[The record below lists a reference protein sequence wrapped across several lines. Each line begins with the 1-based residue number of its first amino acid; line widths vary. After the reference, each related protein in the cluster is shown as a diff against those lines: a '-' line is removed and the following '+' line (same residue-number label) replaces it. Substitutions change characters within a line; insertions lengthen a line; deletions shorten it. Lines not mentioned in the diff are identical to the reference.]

1 MLNATLL
8 RLSLCCA
15 FVLLLAGCERAVP
28 RTDYFP
34 LRDGNRW
41 DYRLLDMPLLKRL
54 EAGQN
59 VGTANIDA
67 ELDVGKGSRADSD
80 LSADS
85 QFADPNAT
93 AKSTRTV
100 KTADAGGKVDAAAR
114 RVSLQLR
121 DSIDPITFKALYDTA
136 EQVWS
141 KRNGYVGFQSTRGR
155 NYLLMLPPHTGY
167 KWVVTSAAG
176 QDLFY
181 QIENANAALET
192 PAGKFDNCVLARQE
206 SHDRKE
212 VFKYWFAPNVGLV
225 RRSKYFADQEVFRQE
240 LVEYQVQPA
249 TPATRLEE
257 DREVRRAIEGKN
269 RGSEF
274 KDQARKD
281 RREERPN
288 RRDFVPGI
296 DPNDEGN
303 EKVQQLS
310 DPK

>member
-1 MLNATLL
+1 MLNHATFL
-8 RLSLCCA
+8 RLALCFA
-15 FVLLLAGCERAVP
+15 MLVLFAGCEKAVP

-59 VGTANIDA
+59 VGTGKIDV
-67 ELDVGKGSRADSD
+67 DSRVAQPDSD
-80 LSADS
+80 LTGGG
-85 QFADPNAT
+85 QFADPNSV
-93 AKSTRTV
+93 AKSD
-100 KTADAGGKVDAAAR
+100 KTEKASVAGKVDAAAR

-155 NYLLMLPPHTGY
+155 SYLLMLPPHTGY

-176 QDLFY
+176 QDQFF
-181 QIENANAALET
+181 QIESANVSLET
-192 PAGKFDNCVLARQE
+192 PAGKFDSCVLARQE
-206 SHDRKE
+206 SRDRKE
-212 VFKYWFAPNVGLV
+212 VFKYWFAPNVGLI
-225 RRSKYFADQEVFRQE
+225 RRSKYFVEEEVFRQE
-240 LVEYQVQPA
+240 LVEYAVQPA

-257 DREVRRAIEGKN
+257 DREVRHAIEGKN

-274 KDQARKD
+274 RDQARKD
-281 RREERPN
+281 RLDERPN
-288 RRDFVPGI
+288 RRDYIPRI
-296 DPNDEGN
+296 DPTEED
-303 EKVQQLS
+303 EKVQQLT

>member
-1 MLNATLL
+1 MLNHATIL
-8 RLSLCCA
+8 RLAVCVAML
-15 FVLLLAGCERAVP
+15 VLFSGCEKAVP

-54 EAGQN
+54 DAGQN
-59 VGTANIDA
+59 VGTGKIDA
-67 ELDVGKGSRADSD
+67 DLRVAQPDSD
-80 LSADS
+80 LGGG
-85 QFADPNAT
+85 QFADPNSAP
-93 AKSTRTV
+93 KSD
-100 KTADAGGKVDAAAR
+100 KADKASAAGKVDAAAR

-181 QIENANAALET
+181 QIESANVSLET

-206 SHDRKE
+206 SRDRKE
-212 VFKYWFAPNVGLV
+212 IFKYWFAPNVGLV
-225 RRSKYFADQEVFRQE
+225 RRSKYFADEEVFRQE
-240 LVEYQVQPA
+240 LVEYAVQPA
-249 TPATRLEE
+249 TPATKLEE

-274 KDQARKD
+274 REQARKD
-281 RREERPN
+281 RLDERPN
-288 RRDFVPGI
+288 RRDYVPRI
-296 DPNDEGN
+296 DPTEED
-303 EKVQQLS
+303 QQLT

>member
-1 MLNATLL
+1 M
-8 RLSLCCA
+8 
-15 FVLLLAGCERAVP
+15 LLLFAGCERAVP

-54 EAGQN
+54 DAGQN
-59 VGTANIDA
+59 VGTGKIDA
-67 ELDVGKGSRADSD
+67 DIRVAQPDSD
-80 LSADS
+80 LTGGG
-85 QFADPNAT
+85 QFADPN
-93 AKSTRTV
+93 SSPN
-100 KTADAGGKVDAAAR
+100 ADKAAVAGKVDAAAR

-141 KRNGYVGFQSTRGR
+141 KRNGYIGFQSTRGR

-181 QIENANAALET
+181 QIESVNVSLET
-192 PAGKFDNCVLARQE
+192 PAGKFDNCVLAKQE
-206 SHDRKE
+206 SRDRKE
-212 VFKYWFAPNVGLV
+212 VFKYWFAPNVGLI
-225 RRSKYFADQEVFRQE
+225 RRSKYFVEEEVFRQE
-240 LVEYQVQPA
+240 LVEYAVQPA

-257 DREVRRAIEGKN
+257 DREVRHAIEGKN

-274 KDQARKD
+274 RDQARKD
-281 RREERPN
+281 RMDERPN
-288 RRDFVPGI
+288 RRDYIPPI
-296 DPNDEGN
+296 DPTEED
-303 EKVQQLS
+303 EKVQQLA